1 MTKQGKLM
9 ILLGMLIFLLLN
21 PALLQIVN
29 DDTILGGVPVLILY
43 LHGVWLLAIIGLYIL
58 GKRLSSRE

>member
-21 PALLQIVN
+21 PPLLQIFN
-29 DDTILGGVPVLILY
+29 HDTILGGVPVLILY